1 MDHNYP
7 ARPKRL
13 KGVVYIGR
21 IAYSLT
27 ICTDWRQRAFD
38 DRDFARDSIRKLLS
52 TAAKFQFALYAYC
65 LMPDHGHIVA
75 LGKRDDSD
83 LEKFMRSWTTQTG
96 YAWLR
101 NHRDHLWEG
110 GYFDRILRSDV
121 SIYFAAQYV
130 VMNPVRAGIVDD
142 PTKYEFS
149 GSTVCTIAELMM
161 R

>member
-1 MDHNYP
+1 MDNNYP

-13 KGVVYIGR
+13 KDFVYIGR

-27 ICTDWRQRAFD
+27 ICTDWRQRAFGD
-38 DRDFARDSIRKLLS
+38 HDFARDAIRKLLS
-52 TAAKFQFALYAYC
+52 TAANFRFALYAYC
-65 LMPDHGHIVA
+65 VMPDHAHIVA
-75 LGKRDDSD
+75 LGEYDDSD
-83 LEKFMRSWTTQTG
+83 LDKFMRSWTTQTG
-96 YAWLR
+96 FAWRR
-101 NHRDHLWEG
+101 NHAGHLWQG
-110 GYFDRILRSDV
+110 GYFDSILGSDV

-149 GSTVCTIAELMM
+149 GSTVCSIAALMM